1 MADQTTPPVVNPDNL
16 NEAGD
21 VITEEIFITAA
32 NGNNYDIRN
41 FCIGVTLFEDIFSN
55 VMMGNAVLQDSAN
68 LIGKIPLQGAEYI
81 TFTYKTP
88 SFTEKISKTF
98 YINKIGDRFFSAND
112 RQAGYVLSFI
122 SIEGYLD
129 NTLSISKKYSGTTD
143 SIVRK
148 TFNEYLRTPRHIKK
162 KELTSV
168 FPLISTFQIMGS
180 SATIVVPYWNP
191 FKVINW
197 AASRSFGSA
206 AEAPNFVF
214 YESNKG
220 FYFTS
225 IEQLAS
231 KQRESKQ
238 LFAEYIYSPS
248 GNMIQGNPK
257 SKFTYTKP
265 ELLEQYS
272 SVRSM
277 KPFNMVDTLKA
288 QDHGYHTSKL
298 ISFDVTLKRPEEH
311 VFDYYDQFKSF
322 KHFEE
327 ENHPTFSQSTFRNP
341 DANRVVLTKYHKIHN
356 DAKDPLFQ
364 KWALQRNSLMYDL
377 SNLKIEIE
385 VPGRTDIEVGRLV
398 NFLYPKNIDKN
409 ANDLLEDTLDPY
421 MSGIYMI
428 TAIRHE
434 FVLNKHTMY
443 IELAKDSFKRELK

>member
-1 MADQTTPPVVNPDNL
+1 MADQTTPPVVNLDSA

-32 NGNNYDIRN
+32 NGNHYDIRN
-41 FCIGVTLFEDIFSN
+41 FCLGVTLFEDVFSN
-55 VMMGNAVLQDSAN
+55 VMMGNAVIADAAN

-88 SFTEKISKTF
+88 SFKEKISKTF
-98 YINKIGDRFFSAND
+98 YINKIGDRFFSSND

-129 NTLSISKKYSGTTD
+129 NTLTISKKYSDTTD
-143 SIVRK
+143 NIVSK
-148 TFNEYLRTPRHIKK
+148 IFNEYLKTTRHIKK
-162 KELTSV
+162 SGTTATNFKKGL
-168 FPLISTFQIMGS
+168 GS
-180 SATIVVPYWNP
+180 SATVVVPYWNP

-197 AASRSFGSA
+197 ATSRSFGSA

-231 KQRESKQ
+231 KQRESKK
-238 LFAEYIYSPS
+238 LFAEYVYFP
-248 GNMIQGNPK
+248 GANMILRNPK
-257 SKFTYTKP
+257 SNFTYTKP
-265 ELLEQYS
+265 ELLQQYS
-272 SVRSM
+272 NVSSI
-277 KPFNMVDTLKA
+277 KPYDMLDTLKA
-288 QDHGYHTSKL
+288 QDYGYHASKL
-298 ISFDVTLKRPEEH
+298 ISFDVTLKRPTEH
-311 VFDYYDQFKSF
+311 VFDYYNQFKTF

-409 ANDLLEDTLDPY
+409 ATDLAEDTLDPY

-443 IELAKDSFKRELK
+443 MELVKDSFKRELK